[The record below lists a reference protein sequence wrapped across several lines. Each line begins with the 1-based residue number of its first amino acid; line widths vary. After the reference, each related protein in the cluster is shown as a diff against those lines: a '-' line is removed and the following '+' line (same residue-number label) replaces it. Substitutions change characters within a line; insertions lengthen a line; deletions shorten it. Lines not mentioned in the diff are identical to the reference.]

1 MADPGKVKFIK
12 EMPPPTNVHEV
23 RGFIGMCS
31 YYRRFLPNFSQIAMP
46 LIKYAK
52 FDWSPE
58 CQIAFDFLK
67 ESLTTIPVL
76 VYPDTSKPYILY
88 TDASEECI
96 GACLCQVHDEGD
108 NTDDKT
114 PKESPIYFLSHKMSA
129 TQTQWPPIEC
139 EAYAIIYALQKL
151 DQYSHG
157 AQFIIK
163 SDHKPL
169 KGLFGSPI
177 QNKKIQYWT
186 TNLSGYNC
194 KVEYIEGKKNVCA
207 DILS

>member
-1 MADPGKVKFIK
+1 
-12 EMPPPTNVHEV
+12 MPPPTNVCEV
-23 RGFIGMCS
+23 RSFIGMCS

-46 LIKYAK
+46 LIKLTKKYAK

-76 VYPDTSKPYILY
+76 AYPDTNKPYILY

-108 NTDDKT
+108 NTDDRT
-114 PKESPIYFLSHKMSA
+114 PKERPIYFLSHKLSP

-139 EAYAIIYALQKL
+139 EAYAIFYELQKL
-151 DQYSHG
+151 DQYLHD
-157 AQFIIK
+157 AQFVIK
-163 SDHKPL
+163 TDHKPL
-169 KGLFGSPI
+169 KGLFESPI

-186 TNLSGYNC
+186 TNLGA
-194 KVEYIEGKKNVCA
+194 IIGK
-207 DILS
+207 